1 MFRNSRQ
8 PVTTRHT
15 PGGDNIRNLKKPLP
29 NFKDP
34 DVWKS
39 LKRQCFDGEL
49 FYEDFP
55 ADEYK
60 YFDRL
65 RTTYL
70 EYQVNVL
77 SKSEA
82 AERERLLL
90 KEYQQS
96 KQTAAR
102 SLEVYREYQANIK
115 RLDSLRIEINKA
127 QTVEG
132 KLRPAL
138 EIVGIVTGDGDF
150 MRRNM
155 KGIDENETR

>member
-1 MFRNSRQ
+1 MAMKRNDK
-8 PVTTRHT
+8 T
-15 PGGDNIRNLKKPLP
+15 LP
-29 NFKDP
+29 DFKDP
-34 DVWKS
+34 DIWNG
-39 LKRQCFDGEL
+39 LKKQCYDGRL
-49 FYEDFP
+49 IYKDFP

-65 RTTYL
+65 QMIYR
-70 EYQVNVL
+70 EYRAGDIP
-77 SKSEA
+77 KSEA
-82 AERERLLL
+82 EAQEQLLA
-90 KEYQQS
+90 KEYRNA

-102 SLEVYREYQANIK
+102 SLEVCRQYQANIK

-132 KLRPAL
+132 KLRAAL

-150 MRRNM
+150 ANRNL

>member
-1 MFRNSRQ
+1 MKASNK
-8 PVTTRHT
+8 T
-15 PGGDNIRNLKKPLP
+15 LP
-29 NFKDP
+29 DFGDP
-34 DVWKS
+34 DIWNGMK
-39 LKRQCFDGEL
+39 KQCYSGKL
-49 FYEDFP
+49 IYKDFP

-65 RTTYL
+65 QMIYR
-70 EYQVNVL
+70 EYRAGDIP
-77 SKSEA
+77 KSEA
-82 AERERLLL
+82 EAQEQLLI
-90 KEYQQS
+90 KEYRNA

-132 KLRPAL
+132 KLRAAL

-150 MRRNM
+150 ANRNL
-155 KGIDENETR
+155 KGIDGNDRT

>member
-77 SKSEA
+77 PKSEA

-90 KEYQQS
+90 REYQQS

-102 SLEVYREYQANIK
+102 SLEVYQEYQANIK

-132 KLRPAL
+132 KLRAAL

-150 MRRNM
+150 ANRNL
-155 KGIDENETR
+155 KGIDGNDRT

>member
-1 MFRNSRQ
+1 MKASNKILPDF
-8 PVTTRHT
+8 
-15 PGGDNIRNLKKPLP
+15 GDPDIWNGLKKQCYSGKLIY
-29 NFKDP
+29 KD
-34 DVWKS
+34 
-39 LKRQCFDGEL
+39 
-49 FYEDFP
+49 YP

-65 RTTYL
+65 QMIYR
-70 EYQVNVL
+70 EYRAGDIP
-77 SKSEA
+77 KSEA
-82 AERERLLL
+82 EAQEQLLI
-90 KEYQQS
+90 KEYRNA

-132 KLRPAL
+132 KLRAAL
-138 EIVGIVTGDGDF
+138 EIVGIVTGDGNF
-150 MRRNM
+150 TNRNL

>member
-1 MFRNSRQ
+1 M
-8 PVTTRHT
+8 
-15 PGGDNIRNLKKPLP
+15 
-29 NFKDP
+29 
-34 DVWKS
+34 
-39 LKRQCFDGEL
+39 
-49 FYEDFP
+49 
-55 ADEYK
+55 
-60 YFDRL
+60 
-65 RTTYL
+65 
-70 EYQVNVL
+70 L

-127 QTVEG
+127 DTVEG
-132 KLRPAL
+132 KLRAAL

-150 MRRNM
+150 AKRNL
-155 KGIDENETR
+155 KGIDENDRT

>member
-1 MFRNSRQ
+1 MKRNDK
-8 PVTTRHT
+8 T
-15 PGGDNIRNLKKPLP
+15 LP
-29 NFKDP
+29 DFKDP
-34 DVWKS
+34 DIWNG
-39 LKRQCFDGEL
+39 LKKQCYDGGL
-49 FYEDFP
+49 IYKDFP

-65 RTTYL
+65 RTVYL
-70 EYQVNVL
+70 EYQAIKI
-77 SKSEA
+77 SKYEA
-82 AERERLLL
+82 AEHERLLL
-90 KEYQQS
+90 REYRQS

-132 KLRPAL
+132 KLRAAL

-150 MRRNM
+150 MNRNL
-155 KGIDENETR
+155 KGIDENGRT

>member
-1 MFRNSRQ
+1 MAMKRNDK
-8 PVTTRHT
+8 T
-15 PGGDNIRNLKKPLP
+15 LP
-29 NFKDP
+29 DFKDP
-34 DVWKS
+34 DIWNE
-39 LKRQCFDGEL
+39 LKKQCYDGERF
-49 FYEDFP
+49 FYSDFP

-65 RTTYL
+65 RTVYL
-70 EYQVNVL
+70 EYQAIKI
-77 SKSEA
+77 SKYEA
-82 AERERLLL
+82 AEHERLLL
-90 KEYQQS
+90 REYRQS

-127 QTVEG
+127 HTVEG

>member
-1 MFRNSRQ
+1 MRASDKTLPDF
-8 PVTTRHT
+8 
-15 PGGDNIRNLKKPLP
+15 GDSDVWSKLKKQCYDGRLIY
-29 NFKDP
+29 KD
-34 DVWKS
+34 
-39 LKRQCFDGEL
+39 
-49 FYEDFP
+49 YP

-65 RTTYL
+65 QMIYR
-70 EYQVNVL
+70 EYRAGDIP
-77 SKSEA
+77 KEEA
-82 AERERLLL
+82 EAQERLLL

-132 KLRPAL
+132 KLRAAL

-150 MRRNM
+150 MRRNL
-155 KGIDENETR
+155 KGIDENDRT

>member
-1 MFRNSRQ
+1 MKRNDK
-8 PVTTRHT
+8 T
-15 PGGDNIRNLKKPLP
+15 LP
-29 NFKDP
+29 DFKDP
-34 DVWKS
+34 DIWNG
-39 LKRQCFDGEL
+39 LKKQCYDGGL
-49 FYEDFP
+49 IYNDFP

-65 RTTYL
+65 RTVYL
-70 EYQVNVL
+70 EYQAIKI
-77 SKSEA
+77 SKYEA

-90 KEYQQS
+90 REYQQS

-102 SLEVYREYQANIK
+102 ELEVYREYQTNIK
-115 RLDSLRIEINKA
+115 RLNGLRIEINKA

-132 KLRPAL
+132 KLRAAL

-150 MRRNM
+150 ANRNL

>member
-1 MFRNSRQ
+1 MKRNDK
-8 PVTTRHT
+8 T
-15 PGGDNIRNLKKPLP
+15 LP
-29 NFKDP
+29 DFKDP
-34 DVWKS
+34 DIWNG
-39 LKRQCFDGEL
+39 LKKQCYDGERF
-49 FYEDFP
+49 FYSDFP

-70 EYQVNVL
+70 EYQANVL
-77 SKSEA
+77 SKYEA
-82 AERERLLL
+82 AEHERLLL

-102 SLEVYREYQANIK
+102 SLEVYREYQTNIK
-115 RLDSLRIEINKA
+115 RLNGLRIEINKA

-132 KLRPAL
+132 KLRAAL

>member
-1 MFRNSRQ
+1 MAMKRNDK
-8 PVTTRHT
+8 T
-15 PGGDNIRNLKKPLP
+15 LP
-29 NFKDP
+29 DFKDP
-34 DVWKS
+34 DIWNG
-39 LKRQCFDGEL
+39 LKKQCYDGERF
-49 FYEDFP
+49 FYNDFP

-70 EYQVNVL
+70 EYQTNVF

-90 KEYQQS
+90 REYRQS

-102 SLEVYREYQANIK
+102 SLAVYRQYQANIK

-127 QTVEG
+127 DTVEG
-132 KLRPAL
+132 KLRAAL

-150 MRRNM
+150 MRRNL
-155 KGIDENETR
+155 KGIDENDRT